1 MDEQLKW
8 ELIQAALDGEELDRI
23 TDRAAHYLGSPLV
36 VISTTSNII
45 AHSAFLTPPD
55 ETWLHAVER
64 GYITLEFVA
73 TLAGWDKH
81 KDHGT
86 RYECITVAINDR
98 RRRFYKLTIHSQ
110 LLGYLNVTELDGH
123 FDTVSEEEYHFV
135 AQLIAKEVYARLKGQ
150 DFSRKARD
158 EDFLLELLHGSF
170 VNRGHF
176 IDRMRLSGFDPSA
189 QYRVLCI
196 ELGDFLSY
204 NADEDTFKRD
214 LLELLPG
221 STMMV
226 SDQVL
231 VILASDRLFLPE
243 RAPAMLRNLDSYLR
257 SQKLLCGISDAIG
270 DLYYF
275 STYRDQALSAA
286 RYRKYLID
294 QSLAYTF
301 YDEVKVYDIL
311 QQIPRSELIHYC
323 SRQVYEIYQYDAAQH
338 TDYITT
344 LLAYLKANRSVKST
358 AAYLHVHRNTVNYR
372 IARIRELFGLDLD
385 SFSTAHQILL
395 SCQMIRLL
403 LD

>member
-1 MDEQLKW
+1 MQEAQRWD
-8 ELIQAALDGEELDRI
+8 LIQAALDGEELERL
-23 TDRAAHYLGSPLV
+23 TDRASQYLGSPLV
-36 VISTTSNII
+36 VISPTSSII
-45 AHSAFLTPPD
+45 AHSAALTPPD

-73 TLAGWDKH
+73 TLASWDKH
-81 KDHGT
+81 KDPGA
-86 RYECITVAINDR
+86 RYERITVRINDR
-98 RRRFYKLTIHSQ
+98 RRRFYKLTFHTQ
-110 LLGYLNVTELDGH
+110 LLGYLNVTELDEH
-123 FDTVSEEEYHFV
+123 FDQVSEEDYHFV
-135 AQLIAKEVYARLKGQ
+135 AQLIAKEVYARLKRE

-158 EDFLLELLHGSF
+158 EDFLQELLHGSF

-204 NADEDTFKRD
+204 NADEDTFKRE
-214 LLELLPG
+214 LLDLLPG
-221 STMMV
+221 STMVV

-231 VILASDRLFLPE
+231 VILAADRLFLPE
-243 RAPAMLRNLDSYLR
+243 RSAAMLRKLDSYLR
-257 SQKLLCGISDAIG
+257 SQKLFCGISDTTS

-275 STYRDQALSAA
+275 SAYRDQALSAA
-286 RYRKYLID
+286 RYRRYLID
-294 QSLAYTF
+294 QTLTYTF

-323 SRQVYEIYQYDAAQH
+323 SRQVYEIYQYDTAQH

-403 LD
+403 QD

>member
-1 MDEQLKW
+1 MQEAQRW
-8 ELIQAALDGEELDRI
+8 NLIQAALDGEELERL
-23 TDRAAHYLGSPLV
+23 TDRASQYLGSPLV
-36 VISTTSNII
+36 VVSPTSSII
-45 AHSAFLTPPD
+45 AHSVALTPPD

-73 TLAGWDKH
+73 TLASWDKH
-81 KDHGT
+81 KDPGA
-86 RYECITVAINDR
+86 RYERITVRINDR
-98 RRRFYKLTIHSQ
+98 RRRFYKLTFHTQ
-110 LLGYLNVTELDGH
+110 LLGYLNVTELDEH
-123 FDTVSEEEYHFV
+123 FDQVSEEDYHFV
-135 AQLIAKEVYARLKGQ
+135 AQLIAKEVYARLKRE

-158 EDFLLELLHGSF
+158 EDFLQELLHGSF

-204 NADEDTFKRD
+204 NADEDTFKRE
-214 LLELLPG
+214 LLDLLPG
-221 STMMV
+221 STMVV

-231 VILASDRLFLPE
+231 VILAADRLFLPE
-243 RAPAMLRNLDSYLR
+243 RSAAMLRKLDSYLR
-257 SQKLLCGISDAIG
+257 SQKLFCGISDTTS

-275 STYRDQALSAA
+275 SAYRDQALSAA
-286 RYRKYLID
+286 RYRRYLID
-294 QSLAYTF
+294 QTLTYTF

-323 SRQVYEIYQYDAAQH
+323 SRQVYEIYQYDTAQH

-403 LD
+403 QD

>member
-45 AHSAFLTPPD
+45 AHSASLTPPD

-123 FDTVSEEEYHFV
+123 FDAVSEEEYHFV

-226 SDQVL
+226 SD
-231 VILASDRLFLPE
+231 
-243 RAPAMLRNLDSYLR
+243 
-257 SQKLLCGISDAIG
+257 
-270 DLYYF
+270 
-275 STYRDQALSAA
+275 
-286 RYRKYLID
+286 
-294 QSLAYTF
+294 
-301 YDEVKVYDIL
+301 
-311 QQIPRSELIHYC
+311 
-323 SRQVYEIYQYDAAQH
+323 
-338 TDYITT
+338 
-344 LLAYLKANRSVKST
+344 
-358 AAYLHVHRNTVNYR
+358 
-372 IARIRELFGLDLD
+372 
-385 SFSTAHQILL
+385 
-395 SCQMIRLL
+395 
-403 LD
+403 

>member
-1 MDEQLKW
+1 MNEQLKW
-8 ELIQAALDGEELDRI
+8 ELIQATLDEEELDKI
-23 TDRAAHYLGSPLV
+23 TDRAARYLGSPLV

-45 AHSAFLTPPD
+45 AHSASLTPPD

-81 KDHGT
+81 KDNGT
-86 RYECITVAINDR
+86 KYERITVVINNR

-110 LLGYLNVTELDGH
+110 LLGYLNVTELNEQ
-123 FDTVSEEEYHFV
+123 FDAVDEEEYHFV
-135 AQLIAKEVYARLKGQ
+135 AQLIAKEVYVQLKRQ
-150 DFSRKARD
+150 DFSRKAKD
-158 EDFLLELLHGSF
+158 EDFLLELLHGNF

-176 IDRMRLSGFDPSA
+176 IDQMHLSGFDPSV

-204 NADEDTFKRD
+204 NADEDTFKRN

-221 STMMV
+221 STMV
-226 SDQVL
+226 VNDQVL
-231 VILASDRLFLPE
+231 IILAYDQLFLPE
-243 RAPAMLRNLDSYLR
+243 RASTMLRQLDDYLH
-257 SQKLLCGISDAIG
+257 SQKLLCGISDATG

-275 STYRDQALSAA
+275 STYRDQALSAT
-286 RYRKYLID
+286 RYHRYLID

-301 YDEVKVYDIL
+301 YDEVKIYDIL
-311 QQIPRSELIHYC
+311 QQIPRSELIRYC
-323 SRQVYEIYQYDAAQH
+323 SHQVYEIYQYDTAQH

-385 SFSTAHQILL
+385 SLSTAHQILL
-395 SCQMIRLL
+395 SCQMVRLL
-403 LD
+403 QD

>member
-1 MDEQLKW
+1 MQEAQRW
-8 ELIQAALDGEELDRI
+8 NLIQAALDGEELERL
-23 TDRAAHYLGSPLV
+23 TDRASQYLGSPLV
-36 VISTTSNII
+36 VVSPTSSII
-45 AHSAFLTPPD
+45 AHSVALTPPD

-73 TLAGWDKH
+73 TLASWDKH
-81 KDHGT
+81 KDSGA
-86 RYECITVAINDR
+86 RYERITVRINDR
-98 RRRFYKLTIHSQ
+98 RRRFYKLTFHTQ
-110 LLGYLNVTELDGH
+110 LLGYLNVTELDEH
-123 FDTVSEEEYHFV
+123 FDQVSEEDYHFV
-135 AQLIAKEVYARLKGQ
+135 AQLIAKEVYARLKRE

-158 EDFLLELLHGSF
+158 EDFLQELLHGSF

-204 NADEDTFKRD
+204 NADEDTFKRE
-214 LLELLPG
+214 LLDLLPG
-221 STMMV
+221 STMVV

-231 VILASDRLFLPE
+231 VILAADRLFLPE
-243 RAPAMLRNLDSYLR
+243 RSAAMLRKLDSYLR
-257 SQKLLCGISDAIG
+257 SQKLFCGISDTTS

-275 STYRDQALSAA
+275 SAYRDQALSAA
-286 RYRKYLID
+286 RYRRYLID
-294 QSLAYTF
+294 QTLAYTF

-311 QQIPRSELIHYC
+311 QQIPRSELIYYC
-323 SRQVYEIYQYDAAQH
+323 SRQVYEIYQYDTAQH

-385 SFSTAHQILL
+385 SFSTAHQILR

-403 LD
+403 QD

>member
-45 AHSAFLTPPD
+45 AHSASLTPPD

-98 RRRFYKLTIHSQ
+98 RRRFYKLTIHS
-110 LLGYLNVTELDGH
+110 
-123 FDTVSEEEYHFV
+123 
-135 AQLIAKEVYARLKGQ
+135 QLIAKEVYARLKGQ

-311 QQIPRSELIHYC
+311 QQIPHSELIHYC

-385 SFSTAHQILL
+385 SFSTVHQILL

-403 LD
+403 QD

>member
-1 MDEQLKW
+1 MW
-8 ELIQAALDGEELDRI
+8 P
-23 TDRAAHYLGSPLV
+23 S
-36 VISTTSNII
+36 S
-45 AHSAFLTPPD
+45 
-55 ETWLHAVER
+55 
-64 GYITLEFVA
+64 
-73 TLAGWDKH
+73 
-81 KDHGT
+81 
-86 RYECITVAINDR
+86 
-98 RRRFYKLTIHSQ
+98 
-110 LLGYLNVTELDGH
+110 
-123 FDTVSEEEYHFV
+123 
-135 AQLIAKEVYARLKGQ
+135 IAKEVYARLKGQ

-311 QQIPRSELIHYC
+311 QQIPHSELIHYC

-385 SFSTAHQILL
+385 SFSTVHQILL

-403 LD
+403 QD